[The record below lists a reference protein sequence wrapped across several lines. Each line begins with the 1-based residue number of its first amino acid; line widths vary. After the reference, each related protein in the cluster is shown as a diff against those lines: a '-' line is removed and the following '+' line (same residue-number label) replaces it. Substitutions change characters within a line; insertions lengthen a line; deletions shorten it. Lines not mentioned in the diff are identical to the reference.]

1 MESPCVEWRGATWPR
16 GLSRDRDA
24 VDEAE
29 LEAREVARLLLEA
42 LEREIRNLLQGF
54 LAGHVAGGLNEGG
67 RHDRE
72 VPAAARRVEHDRAGP
87 EHWRQLGEHGT
98 GH

>member
-1 MESPCVEWRGATWPR
+1 MEPVATVQ
-16 GLSRDRDA
+16 L
-24 VDEAE
+24 DEAE

-42 LEREIRNLLQGF
+42 LEREICNLLQGF
-54 LAGHVAGGLNEGG
+54 LAGHVAGGLNEVG

-98 GH
+98 VH